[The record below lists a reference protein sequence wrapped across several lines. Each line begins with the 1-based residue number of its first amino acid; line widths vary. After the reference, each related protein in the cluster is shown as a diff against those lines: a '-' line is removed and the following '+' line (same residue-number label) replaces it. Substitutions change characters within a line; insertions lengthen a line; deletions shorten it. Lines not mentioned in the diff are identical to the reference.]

1 LFILAVNLAV
11 IQPAQA
17 PRICCMPCILF
28 PSCAWVR
35 AWAFGCYQPQDD
47 TSCAGEGESVEGAA
61 RSSED
66 VQLPSSSRGPS
77 QEASQELEPCEEG
90 PGLFAQPRPRRP
102 KYVTPVD
109 ELDESDAEAAQ
120 VHHCSQIEDLT
131 SWKRSFDWC
140 RQLTATQAAIEC
152 TIQGMLLSLCVG
164 YAHRRCTLYCSS
176 QQLPTRLIASLLDLP
191 C

>member
-1 LFILAVNLAV
+1 
-11 IQPAQA
+11 
-17 PRICCMPCILF
+17 MPCILF